1 MLKEDISSKRNQ
13 HTYKTYLFLEGNQNI
28 NVNQN
33 EVISIL
39 SNFVENEGNLIDK
52 KKKRTLDMINT
63 HLKSNESKKMKYEDP
78 EW

>member
-1 MLKEDISSKRNQ
+1 M
-13 HTYKTYLFLEGNQNI
+13 
-28 NVNQN
+28 
-33 EVISIL
+33 ISIL